1 MSGPVQDN
9 APRLK
14 IMWSCH
20 AIDRVHERFAGLPD
34 IQIPNRTIQNIGR
47 RVDIGEEYHVRR
59 DQVIYVCKRATKN
72 LVVIKTV
79 LCA

>member
-1 MSGPVQDN
+1 MNVPVN
-9 APRLK
+9 GNVHRIK
-14 IMWSCH
+14 IMWSYH
-20 AIDRVHERFAGLPD
+20 AIDRVKERFAGLPD

-47 RVDIGEEYHVRR
+47 RVEVGEEYHVRR

-72 LVVIKTV
+72 LVVIMTV